1 MSREYGRN
9 ENVKSK
15 RIMIRISKKGLKK
28 LKEFADM
35 QDLSMSDYIRK
46 QLCVDEESLEE
57 DEDFYE

>member
-9 ENVKSK
+9 ENVKNE

-35 QDLSMSDYIRK
+35 QDLSLSDYIRK